1 MLVLSRKVG
10 DRIHIGSD
18 IAVTIVKVSGGTVR
32 IGVEAPPHMAIVRDE
47 LKESIER
54 EMNATSQT
62 VTDITT

>member
-54 EMNATSQT
+54 EMNATSQS

>member
-1 MLVLSRKVG
+1 MLVLSRKVV

-54 EMNATSQT
+54 EMNAASQS